1 MFSIL
6 RLDPGLSIYGSKLNG
21 DLNGVDVSKNTSAL
35 NGRLNVSA
43 TLTKDTRL
51 QISGN
56 YFGRSADAESEVKP
70 FFMLNASI
78 KQDFLDKTFSLILQA
93 NNILKS
99 SYIYV
104 DSKGE
109 NFSSK
114 IKVMQ
119 EIPVVSLVFTYNFN
133 NFKRSAHQGENV
145 DVQTGF

>member
-1 MFSIL
+1 
-6 RLDPGLSIYGSKLNG
+6 
-21 DLNGVDVSKNTSAL
+21 
-35 NGRLNVSA
+35 
-43 TLTKDTRL
+43 
-51 QISGN
+51 
-56 YFGRSADAESEVKP
+56 
-70 FFMLNASI
+70 MLNASI